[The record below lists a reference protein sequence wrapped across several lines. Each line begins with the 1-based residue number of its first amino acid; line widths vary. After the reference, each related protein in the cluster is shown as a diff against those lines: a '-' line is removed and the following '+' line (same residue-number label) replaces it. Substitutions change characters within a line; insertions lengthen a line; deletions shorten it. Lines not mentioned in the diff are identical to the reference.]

1 LLVAVLGAGSAPHV
15 RVLTDGPLRN
25 VHPSKRA
32 VCRTVLH
39 DVEDDLTP
47 EERKDVLVIETKMQ
61 AWCNAAKGKNK
72 TMCYYMGIGDAQSG
86 TAGGVK
92 REISSSFSRGI
103 NAKRLC
109 SRLKKMD
116 GQMCELKYEK
126 EIDFNTVDFNK
137 LKVKDLRKIMDDK
150 GIACVGCAE
159 KSDFIRSIKKY
170 LGKDEM

>member
-1 LLVAVLGAGSAPHV
+1 
-15 RVLTDGPLRN
+15 
-25 VHPSKRA
+25 
-32 VCRTVLH
+32 
-39 DVEDDLTP
+39 
-47 EERKDVLVIETKMQ
+47 MQ